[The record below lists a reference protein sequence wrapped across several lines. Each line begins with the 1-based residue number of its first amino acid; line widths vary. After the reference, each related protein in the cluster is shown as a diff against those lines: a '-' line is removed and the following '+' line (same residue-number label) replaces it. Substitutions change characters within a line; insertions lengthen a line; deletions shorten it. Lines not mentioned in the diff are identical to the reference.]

1 MRYTVIMEKSD
12 EDYFV
17 FVPALPGCTS
27 SGKTQGEA
35 LENIREA
42 IILTQEYMK
51 DNGIL
56 LPNVQQ
62 MVAEV
67 EA

>member
-1 MRYTVIMEKSD
+1 MEKSD
-12 EDYFV
+12 EDCFV
-17 FVPALPGCTS
+17 FVPGLPAVRAVEGR
-27 SGKTQGEA
+27 KGEA

-42 IILTQEYMK
+42 IILTHEYMK

-56 LPNVQQ
+56 LPDVQQ

>member
-17 FVPALPGCTS
+17 FVPSLPGCTS

-42 IILTQEYMK
+42 IVLTQEYMK
-51 DNGIL
+51 DNGI
-56 LPNVQQ
+56 PVPDVQQ

>member
-17 FVPALPGCTS
+17 FVPTLLGCTS

-42 IILTQEYMK
+42 ITLTQEYMK

-56 LPNVQQ
+56 LPIVQQ